1 MHFESILRRSR
12 GTTHFIWWRTATTL
26 ATALPA
32 AATTATI
39 PAATTALAT
48 TAWSTRSTLT
58 SATRSTT
65 SARLS

>member
-1 MHFESILRRSR
+1 VDFESILRWSR
-12 GTTHFIWWRTATTL
+12 GTTHFIWWGTATTL
-26 ATALPA
+26 SAALPA

-48 TAWSTRSTLT
+48 TALT
-58 SATRSTT
+58 STTRSTT